1 MQDRKTSDSSQKP
14 FVFSWRR
21 LLLHC
26 SILSIGVLLGLLS
39 WIISKPY
46 SVRFH
51 ETKAEEYLVISVTPD
66 IEIAMDS
73 NSSIAIT
80 DNKPLRMELFNGNIY
95 FDIKKDALEKPE
107 IKVGE
112 TLIEDAGN
120 RFSIRLHKDG
130 SNTVSVA
137 EGQIKVHVDSG
148 THLISALEQADFDGF
163 SISRHRMIS
172 EREVAPWYAELK
184 KSVIE

>member
-1 MQDRKTSDSSQKP
+1 MSDPKFSDSSQKP

-39 WIISKPY
+39 WFISKPH

-51 ETKAEEYLVISVTPD
+51 ETKAEEYLAISVTPD

-80 DNKPLRMELFNGNIY
+80 ENNPLRMELFKGNIY
-95 FDIKKDALEKPE
+95 FDVKKNAHERPE
-107 IKVGE
+107 IKVGD
-112 TLIEDAGN
+112 TLIEDVGY

-130 SNTVSVA
+130 SNTISVA
-137 EGQIKVHVDSG
+137 EGLVKVHVASG
-148 THLISALEQADFDGF
+148 THLISTLEQADFDGF
-163 SISRHRMIS
+163 SISKHRMIS
-172 EREVAPWYAELK
+172 EREVAPWHSQRRKLQ
-184 KSVIE
+184 